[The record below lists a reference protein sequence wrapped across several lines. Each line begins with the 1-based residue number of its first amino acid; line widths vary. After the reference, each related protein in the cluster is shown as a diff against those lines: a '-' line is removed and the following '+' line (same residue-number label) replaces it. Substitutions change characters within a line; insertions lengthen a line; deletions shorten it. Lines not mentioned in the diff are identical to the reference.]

1 MPSTLF
7 GRETASLPP
16 MQKPAPVVIL
26 KLATNAHDPTL
37 RGPRLLPCEYLAGDF
52 REAARQ
58 HLYGNGPIRGQGWD
72 RHFTA
77 DTRGVSH
84 SAAITKFSR
93 E

>member
-1 MPSTLF
+1 
-7 GRETASLPP
+7 
-16 MQKPAPVVIL
+16 MQKSAPVVVL
-26 KLATNAHDPTL
+26 KGATNAPDPTL
-37 RGPRLLPCEYLAGDF
+37 RRPRLLPCEYLAGDF
-52 REAARQ
+52 GEAARR
-58 HLYGNGPIRGQGWD
+58 HLNGKRPQPGAIGWD